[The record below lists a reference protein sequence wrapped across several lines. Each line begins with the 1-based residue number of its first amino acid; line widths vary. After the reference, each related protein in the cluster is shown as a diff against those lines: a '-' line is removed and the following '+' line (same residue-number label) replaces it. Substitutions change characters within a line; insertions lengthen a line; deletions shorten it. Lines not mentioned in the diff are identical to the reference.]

1 MVRRLKPVF
10 VCLLLLSPVLSW
22 GQIPLHTLVAD
33 SASLKPIAFVT
44 VRLSNSYRGTITN
57 EQGYFAMDVKAEDT
71 LTFSIVGYNSKK
83 ISAKEIEKT
92 SVVYLSQAVQIL
104 KTIEFTGVIELPPW
118 LPKLDPPSAYQNP
131 TYQPQTDRPV
141 VLGFQG
147 FQTFGPGYIAR
158 GGDLQPSKEERK
170 LEKIKKENKAAKGY
184 VALVND
190 PEVKDK
196 LMKDY
201 NLTET
206 QYYTHLANFNQKN
219 KDFIYDLDD
228 ADVVHLIFVYFAEHA
243 KK

>member
-1 MVRRLKPVF
+1 MVRRVKPII
-10 VCLLLLSPVLSW
+10 VCLLLLSPAFCQ
-22 GQIPLHTLVAD
+22 GQLALNALVAD

-44 VRLSNSYRGTITN
+44 VRLNNTYRGTITN
-57 EQGYFAMDVKAEDT
+57 EQGYFAMDVSDKDT
-71 LTFSIVGYNSKK
+71 LTFSIVGYYST
-83 ISAKEIEKT
+83 IVSAKEILRT
-92 SVVYLSQAVQIL
+92 SVVYMRQEVQML
-104 KTIEFTGVIELPPW
+104 KTIEFTGLIELGPW
-118 LPKLDPPSAYQNP
+118 LPKLDAPSVYQNTTNAP
-131 TYQPQTDRPV
+131 ENERPV

-147 FQTFGPGYIAR
+147 VQTFGPGYVAR
-158 GGDLQPSKEERK
+158 GGDLQPSKEEKK

-206 QYYTHLANFNQKN
+206 QYYSHLANFNQKN

-228 ADVVHLIFVYFAEHA
+228 ADVVQLIFAYFATNV